1 MSLNLQQMYTTI
13 NDAGKIGY
21 ENVRKFTLTPSHIK
35 QTKNSKRVTGLN
47 TKPKTIKLLT
57 WVRKLDLNWTSTKLR
72 TSIPWKTLLIKWIG
86 KSQMGGIYGGGVCVW
101 WRTHNQNRTFNNSK
115 KSNLK
120 KGGKGETWAVAS
132 QDKIS
137 SFGQSTYKNMLSIN
151 IHQGNA
157 N

>member
-86 KSQMGGIYGGGVCVW
+86 KSQMGGIYGGGACVCMVKD
-101 WRTHNQNRTFNNSK
+101 S
-115 KSNLK
+115 
-120 KGGKGETWAVAS
+120 
-132 QDKIS
+132 
-137 SFGQSTYKNMLSIN
+137 
-151 IHQGNA
+151 
-157 N
+157 